1 MQDNIHKLLMVDDIY
16 RFLWRFAVPI
26 GMAPLQAYALAV
38 QFAPSNSWTRKTY
51 SHDVLP
57 GTLKVYPLEKEWGPA
72 RRTLEGHTD
81 WVTAVSFSPDG
92 SLLATASDDKTVRL
106 WDMRTGTARGGAL
119 EGHTDWVTVV
129 SFLPD
134 GSLLATASDDKT
146 VRLWDAKSG
155 DSRCVHIARGIGNS
169 RTLRSSRNG
178 SSVITDFGTF
188 RVAAV
193 SGQMASRMSFTMNL
207 NVEDE
212 WVRSG
217 FDRLL
222 WLPWDKRPGRTA
234 CYGDRLAIGTRGGQ
248 VVFFEFRGGAP

>member
-72 RRTLEGHTD
+72 RRT
-81 WVTAVSFSPDG
+81 
-92 SLLATASDDKTVRL
+92 
-106 WDMRTGTARGGAL
+106 L